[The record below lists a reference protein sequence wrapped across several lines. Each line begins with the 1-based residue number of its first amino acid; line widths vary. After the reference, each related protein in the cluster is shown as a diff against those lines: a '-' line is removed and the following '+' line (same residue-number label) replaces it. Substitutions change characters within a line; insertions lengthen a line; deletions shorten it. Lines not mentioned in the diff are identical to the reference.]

1 MSKISQKA
9 EIVDVTPVLAAE
21 WLGQNHKKNRKMRP
35 RKVLEY
41 ETEMRAGRWV
51 LGDQAISF
59 DVDDNLINGQHRLKA
74 VFNSGI
80 TCRFLVLWGCPDRAL
95 YVIDGGMKRTT
106 DDRLG
111 MAGVGSPLGVG
122 PVVRRIYQ
130 GMSETRADR
139 QVSDWQ
145 IEQFLQEQGYGAAI
159 RSIFIISAKHGQKN
173 STLRAVLFRAR
184 IKRHT
189 LESLERFCEVLNTGI
204 MQKGEDG
211 AVVLRNYISRM
222 NSRVGGTS
230 GTSLMRRKL
239 YKMIEACLWS
249 YLNSEPITNR
259 ANPATVELF
268 PMPFDKKIEETT
280 K

>member
-1 MSKISQKA
+1 MSKINQKA
-9 EIVDVTPVLAAE
+9 EIVDVTPEMAAT
-21 WLGQNHKKNRKMRP
+21 WLGKNHEKNRKMRP
-35 RKVLEY
+35 HKVLEY
-41 ETEMRAGRWV
+41 ETEIRAGRWV

-80 TCRFLVLWGCPDRAL
+80 TCRFLVLWGCPNRAL

-111 MAGVGSPLGVG
+111 MAGVDSPLGIG

-145 IEQFLQEQGYGAAI
+145 IEQFLQEQGYGVAI
-159 RSIFIISAKHGQKN
+159 RNIFTISAKHGQKN

-230 GTSLMRRKL
+230 STGTMRRKF

-268 PMPFDKKIEETT
+268 PMPFDKKTEETT